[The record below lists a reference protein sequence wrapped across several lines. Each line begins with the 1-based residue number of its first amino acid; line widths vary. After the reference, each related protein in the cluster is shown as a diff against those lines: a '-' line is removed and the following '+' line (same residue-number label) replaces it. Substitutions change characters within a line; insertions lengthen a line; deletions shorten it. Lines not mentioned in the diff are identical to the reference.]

1 MYCRMVIGEC
11 FSGHQVGE
19 FVRLFEEE
27 RSRLKEEPGAL
38 NPAECLVEEG
48 GSLVVI
54 ITYWDSRD
62 SCLRYHASRSYRQ
75 LVAKTQHLL
84 VGDFVVKIFRCESPG

>member
-11 FSGHQVGE
+11 FSGHQAGE

-48 GSLVVI
+48 G
-54 ITYWDSRD
+54 
-62 SCLRYHASRSYRQ
+62 
-75 LVAKTQHLL
+75 
-84 VGDFVVKIFRCESPG
+84 

>member
-48 GSLVVI
+48 GSLVV
-54 ITYWDSRD
+54 
-62 SCLRYHASRSYRQ
+62 
-75 LVAKTQHLL
+75 
-84 VGDFVVKIFRCESPG
+84 